1 MRFDR
6 RLVVIRRADACIAEY
21 LGELIY
27 EPTFFCRAYALYPSF
42 SRPHQSLM
50 CTIPSQVTSHIGR
63 SYVFA
68 LNNLMSVDAFP
79 AGNGARFIN
88 HSPSDEANVGVS
100 STSCSPH
107 SFIL

>member
-1 MRFDR
+1 MRFYPR
-6 RLVVIRRADACIAEY
+6 IVVSRRADAFTAEY

-27 EPTFFCRAYALYPSF
+27 EPTFFCRAYAPSP
-42 SRPHQSLM
+42 SSPRPHQSLM
-50 CTIPSQVTSHIGR
+50 PTISSQVTSHIGR

-88 HSPSDEANVGVS
+88 HSPSDDANVAVS